1 MQRDYRAEAEALR
14 RVEVGQLRTL
24 LLAWDV
30 VDNAVRAVAA
40 ILDPLRERPAEKP
53 EADRA

>member
-14 RVEVGQLRTL
+14 RVEVTQLRTL

-30 VDNAVRAVAA
+30 VDSAVRSVAA
-40 ILDPLRERPAEKP
+40 ILEPLRQPPPEKP